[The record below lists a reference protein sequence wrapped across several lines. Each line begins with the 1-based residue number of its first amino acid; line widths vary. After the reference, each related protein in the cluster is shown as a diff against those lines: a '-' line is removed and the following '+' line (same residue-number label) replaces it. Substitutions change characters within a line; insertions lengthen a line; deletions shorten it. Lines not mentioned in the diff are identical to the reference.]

1 MISLPPDTLQHCALH
16 VHPTILSA
24 VVMQESGGNPLL
36 IHNNTSGQTYRP
48 KSPGAAA
55 ALARQL
61 IRQGDSVDLGL
72 AQINSRNLSWLGL
85 DVQTVFDPCRN
96 LAAAQT
102 MLLDGWKR
110 SGGNLRKTLA
120 RYNTGKPDGA
130 AGAKYAA
137 SVYSKAGWV
146 IPAIP
151 DSSGSQGEQTA
162 YTSAPPLRVKVQW
175 TPAASPLQPHGDA
188 LTARWRSGLG

>member
-1 MISLPPDTLQHCALH
+1 MISLLPHTLRHCAPR
-16 VHPTILSA
+16 VHPITLSA

-36 IHNNTSGQTYRP
+36 IHNNSSGQTCRP

-72 AQINSRNLSWLGL
+72 AQINSSNLSWLGL

-102 MLLDGWKR
+102 VLLDGWKR

-120 RYNTGKPDGA
+120 LYNTGKPDGA

-137 SVYSKAGWV
+137 SVYSRAGWV
-146 IPAIP
+146 IPAI
-151 DSSGSQGEQTA
+151 SQTTA
-162 YTSAPPLRVKVQW
+162 YTSTPPLRVKVEW

-188 LTARWRSGLG
+188 LTARW

>member
-1 MISLPPDTLQHCALH
+1 MLSLPPDTLQHCAPR
-16 VHPTILSA
+16 VHPITLSA

-61 IRQGDSVDLGL
+61 IRQGHSVDLGL
-72 AQINSRNLSWLGL
+72 AQINSSNLSWLGL

-102 MLLDGWKR
+102 VLLDGWQR

-120 RYNTGKPDGA
+120 LYNTGKPDSK
-130 AGAKYAA
+130 AGEMYAA
-137 SVYSKAGWV
+137 RVYSRAGWV
-146 IPAIP
+146 IPAI
-151 DSSGSQGEQTA
+151 SQATA
-162 YTSAPPLRVKVQW
+162 YTSTPPLRVKVEW
-175 TPAASPLQPHGDA
+175 TPTASPLQPHGDA
-188 LTARWRSGLG
+188 LTARW

>member
-1 MISLPPDTLQHCALH
+1 MISLPPHTLQHCAPRI
-16 VHPTILSA
+16 HPITLSA
-24 VVMQESGGNPLL
+24 VVRQESGGNPLL
-36 IHNNTSGQTYRP
+36 IHNNTSGHTYRP

-55 ALARQL
+55 ALARKL
-61 IRQGDSVDLGL
+61 IRQGHSVDLGL

-85 DVQTVFDPCRN
+85 DLQTVFDPCRN

-102 MLLDGWKR
+102 VLLDGWKR

-120 RYNTGKPDGA
+120 LYNTGKPDSKV
-130 AGAKYAA
+130 GAKYAA

-151 DSSGSQGEQTA
+151 DSSASQGWQTA
-162 YTSAPPLRVKVQW
+162 YTSAPPIRIKVEW

-188 LTARWRSGLG
+188 LTARW